1 MAALASVHFP
11 AVVDTRGS
19 NIILKMQAI
28 SHSFDNSRGDL
39 SDFLDIYQTFVRL
52 LGNLL
57 KLDNSPGYYFD
68 FSDIYQTFVRFLGHL
83 LKFNNSRGDY
93 SDFLDIY
100 QTCVRFLGNLP
111 KM

>member
-1 MAALASVHFP
+1 
-11 AVVDTRGS
+11 
-19 NIILKMQAI
+19 MQAI
-28 SHSFDNSRGDL
+28 SQNFDNSRGDL

-52 LGNLL
+52 LGN
-57 KLDNSPGYYFD
+57 
-68 FSDIYQTFVRFLGHL
+68 L

-111 KM
+111 KT